1 MRYDLNDKNTAA
13 VQNKI
18 NLIIL
23 DALRD
28 KRNWEAG
35 EVNWNFVD
43 GDLHCDERSEEFT
56 DQQLVVGL
64 HDFPMS
70 LITPELQAEANSE
83 DVTRPISFV

>member
-1 MRYDLNDKNTAA
+1 MKYDLNDKNTAA

-28 KRNWEAG
+28 KSNWKDG
-35 EVNWNFVD
+35 EVDWSFVD
-43 GDLHCDERSEEFT
+43 GDLHCDEIT